1 MVEARPIRHQP
12 RWQAAVPA
20 ARQAA
25 RVASRG
31 MVLHKP
37 SYPVEMSEDEHLR
50 SYLEAVDRLP
60 PLTDSEVR
68 ELADAIKSQREA
80 DDLAADAEQAVV
92 RRDAARKRLIE
103 GNLRTVVVI
112 AGQYRDQG
120 LSLAGLLE
128 VGNLG
133 LVRAVHD
140 FDWRRP
146 SEFPGRAT
154 AAIHDALAAAVSGR
168 E

>member
-1 MVEARPIRHQP
+1 MTPASLASHRPSG
-12 RWQAAVPA
+12 AAA
-20 ARQAA
+20 W
-25 RVASRG
+25 VASQG
-31 MVLHKP
+31 MVRHRR
-37 SYPVEMSEDEHLR
+37 SYPVAMSEEERLR
-50 SYLEAVDRLP
+50 SYLEAVDQLP

-68 ELADAIKSQREA
+68 ELAAAIKPQREA
-80 DDLAADAEQAVV
+80 DDLGVGAEQVVV

-120 LSLAGLLE
+120 LSLGGLLE
-128 VGNLG
+128 AGNLG

-146 SEFPGRAT
+146 LEFPGRAT
-154 AAIHDALAAAVSGR
+154 AAIHDALAAVVSGR
-168 E
+168 D

>member
-1 MVEARPIRHQP
+1 
-12 RWQAAVPA
+12 
-20 ARQAA
+20 
-25 RVASRG
+25 
-31 MVLHKP
+31 
-37 SYPVEMSEDEHLR
+37 MSDDDRLR
-50 SYLEAVDRLP
+50 SYLEAVDHLS
-60 PLTDSEVR
+60 PLTDAEVR
-68 ELADAIKSQREA
+68 ELATAIKPQPEA
-80 DDLAADAEQAVV
+80 DDLAADAEQVVV

-112 AGQYRDQG
+112 AEQYRDQG
-120 LSLAGLLE
+120 LSLGGLLE
-128 VGNLG
+128 AGNLA

-146 SEFPGRAT
+146 SEFPSCTT

>member
-1 MVEARPIRHQP
+1 MDLPGSRCIAFPVLVL
-12 RWQAAVPA
+12 AAW
-20 ARQAA
+20 QAA

-31 MVLHKP
+31 RVLRKP
-37 SYPVEMSEDEHLR
+37 SYPVDMSEDEHLR

-68 ELADAIKSQREA
+68 ELATAIKPQREA
-80 DDLAADAEQAVV
+80 DDLAAGAEQVVV

-103 GNLRTVVVI
+103 GHLRTVVVI

-120 LSLAGLLE
+120 LSLGGLLE
-128 VGNLG
+128 AGNLG

-140 FDWRRP
+140 FDWRRA
-146 SEFPGRAT
+146 SEFPSRAT